1 MGRFL
6 VGLTGG
12 LASGKSTVAGRL
24 ADAGFRVLDADEI
37 VAELYRPDAR
47 GAAAVAELFGGGVL
61 AAGGGVDRPRLA
73 EVVFADAEAR
83 RRLEAAIHPLV
94 RERFREI
101 AAEADGVVVY
111 EATLLVEAGRA
122 GEFDLVVSVESP
134 PAAQLERAV
143 VRGMDADAA
152 RARLAVQGDGE
163 LRRRAAHRILWN
175 DGSLEDLRVKVDA
188 LVDELRQRS
197 GSAG

>member
-37 VAELYRPDAR
+37 VAELYRPGGG
-47 GAAAVAELFGGGVL
+47 GAAAVRELFGGGVL

-143 VRGMDADAA
+143 ARGMEADAA
-152 RARLAVQGDGE
+152 KARLAAQGEGE

>member
-37 VAELYRPDAR
+37 VAELYRPGGG
-47 GAAAVAELFGGGVL
+47 GAAAVRELFGGGVL

-152 RARLAVQGDGE
+152 RARLAAQGDGE
-163 LRRRAAHRILWN
+163 LRRRGAHRILWN
-175 DGSLEDLRVKVDA
+175 DGTLEELRVKVDA
-188 LVDELRQRS
+188 LVAELRQRA

>member
-37 VAELYRPDAR
+37 VAELYRPGGG
-47 GAAAVAELFGGGVL
+47 GAAAVRELFGGGVL

>member
-37 VAELYRPDAR
+37 VAELYRPGGG
-47 GAAAVAELFGGGVL
+47 GAAAVRELFGGGVL

-152 RARLAVQGDGE
+152 RARLAAQGDGE
-163 LRRRAAHRILWN
+163 LRRRGAHRILWN
-175 DGSLEDLRVKVDA
+175 DGTLEELRVKVDA